1 MKNLIIFTLTMA
13 AALSSAA
20 AAQTLSIETINATP
34 IVEIPADRPAQ
45 PPELPDPAMI
55 RLQVLLDRAG
65 ASPGVIDG
73 KYGANVSKAI
83 AAFEAMS
90 GLPIDGKLD
99 DGVFGQLED
108 GSPVVGNY
116 QISSKDTQGLV
127 DAIPQDYADQAS
139 MEHLGFTSVAER
151 LSERFHMD
159 PRLLKT
165 LNPTS
170 RFVAGETIVVTAPNK
185 PKTGIVTR
193 IEAHRRTGQ
202 VVAYA
207 EDGKIL
213 TIYPAT
219 IGSDDNPTPSGSHKV
234 EGVARMPD
242 YTYNPK
248 INFQQGGNKK
258 VLKLPSGPNNPVGT
272 VWIDLSEPTYGIH
285 GTPEPTLIDKA
296 GSHGCIRLTNW
307 DVEELAGMV
316 KPGVMVD
323 IVE

>member
-1 MKNLIIFTLTMA
+1 MKKMLILALTLTT
-13 AALSSAA
+13 ALSRAA
-20 AAQTLSIETINATP
+20 YADTLSVETINTTP
-34 IVEIPADRPAQ
+34 IVGIPADRPAE
-45 PPELPDPAMI
+45 PPELPDPAII

-90 GLPIDGKLD
+90 GLPVDGKLD

-116 QISSKDTQGLV
+116 EISKEDTEGLV
-127 DAIPQDYADQAS
+127 DAIPKDYADQAS

-159 PRLLKT
+159 PKLLKAMNT
-165 LNPTS
+165 NS
-170 RFVAGETIVVTAPNK
+170 MFRAGETVVVTAPDK
-185 PKTGIVTR
+185 PKTGNVTR

-207 EDGKIL
+207 EDRSIL

-219 IGSDDNPTPSGSHKV
+219 IGSEDNPTPSGSHKV

-248 INFQQGGNKK
+248 INFQQGNNKK
-258 VLKLPSGPNNPVGT
+258 VMKLPSGPNNPVGT

-307 DVEELAGMV
+307 DVEELAAMV
-316 KPGVMVD
+316 KPGVMVN

>member
-1 MKNLIIFTLTMA
+1 MSIG
-13 AALSSAA
+13 SSTAVLA
-20 AAQTLSIETINATP
+20 ETLSAEVINAAP
-34 IVEIPADRPAQ
+34 IVGIASDRPAQ
-45 PPELPDPAMI
+45 PPEQPDPSII
-55 RLQVLLDRAG
+55 RLQVLLDRRG

-73 KYGANVSKAI
+73 KYGENVSKAI

-116 QISSKDTQGLV
+116 QITKEDTEGLV
-127 DAIPQDYADQAS
+127 ETIPKDYADQAS
-139 MEHLGFTSVAER
+139 MEHLGFTSVTER

-159 PRLLKT
+159 PRLLKS

-170 RFVAGETIVVTAPNK
+170 TFGAGETVLVTAPEK
-185 PKTGIVTR
+185 PKTGSVTR

-207 EDGKIL
+207 EDGAII

-219 IGSDDNPTPSGSHKV
+219 IGSEDNPTPSGSHKI
-234 EGVARMPD
+234 EGVARMPE

-248 INFQQGGNKK
+248 INFQQGSNKR

-285 GTPEPTLIDKA
+285 GTPEPSLIDKA

-307 DVEELAGMV
+307 DVEELAAMV
-316 KPGVMVD
+316 KPGVIVD
-323 IVE
+323 IVD